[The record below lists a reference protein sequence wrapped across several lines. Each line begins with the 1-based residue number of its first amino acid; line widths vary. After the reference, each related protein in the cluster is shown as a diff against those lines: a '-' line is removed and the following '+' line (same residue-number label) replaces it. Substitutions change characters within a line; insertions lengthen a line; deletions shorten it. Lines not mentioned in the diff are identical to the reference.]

1 MNDFSN
7 NTPSDRTK
15 LKKVKRSIRRVP
27 PQAPQNVSFGAATS
41 AENIKPGLK
50 KVKRSVQR
58 IVPMAPQMPQNSN
71 LENSNYA
78 LKKVK
83 RPVRKIQP
91 LSPITEPNLSAGS
104 LFEQSGE
111 INKSTVDAFN
121 AESILN
127 ISNLPSTNT
136 SPQEKLSPNPPQFI
150 EDEQEI
156 AYGNDYYQVE
166 TSNNHKKMIIVAAFA
181 AFVVG
186 FFVSRLFF
194 SEQKVTRNGLQGV
207 VVNAEVPQG
216 RARCGVAEG
225 GQGCVLYL
233 MNPQRQELNARD
245 FYDLAAQLTG
255 RQRFVIETGNMR
267 YSNVKIRPGE
277 IGQFNIPPLTQ

>member
-1 MNDFSN
+1 MNEFSN
-7 NTPSDRTK
+7 ND
-15 LKKVKRSIRRVP
+15 
-27 PQAPQNVSFGAATS
+27 AASNNKTM
-41 AENIKPGLK
+41 KPGLK
-50 KVKRSVQR
+50 KVKKP
-58 IVPMAPQMPQNSN
+58 I
-71 LENSNYA
+71 
-78 LKKVK
+78 
-83 RPVRKIQP
+83 RKIKPQA
-91 LSPITEPNLSAGS
+91 PIEDKS
-104 LFEQSGE
+104 LVANNPFEQNLQKNSSSA
-111 INKSTVDAFN
+111 NAFDVD
-121 AESILN
+121 SILN
-127 ISNLPSTNT
+127 INNLPSTKT
-136 SPQEKLSPNPPQFI
+136 AEQPQFKPQTPQFI
-150 EDEQEI
+150 EDEHEA
-156 AYGNDYYQVE
+156 AYGTDYYQVE
-166 TSNNHKKMIIVAAFA
+166 TSNSHTKMIMVAAFA

-207 VVNAEVPQG
+207 VVNAEVPHG
-216 RARCGVAEG
+216 RARCGMAEA

>member
-1 MNDFSN
+1 MSELN
-7 NTPSDRTK
+7 NNQPLDKTK
-15 LKKVKRSIRRVP
+15 FKKVKRSVKRMP
-27 PQAPQNVSFGAATS
+27 PQTPQVGAGQT
-41 AENIKPGLK
+41 ENLAFAQGNGLK
-50 KVKRSVQR
+50 KVKRPIRKMQ
-58 IVPMAPQMPQNSN
+58 PLMPQTDTSRATSN
-71 LENSNYA
+71 PFE
-78 LKKVK
+78 
-83 RPVRKIQP
+83 Q
-91 LSPITEPNLSAGS
+91 NLSN
-104 LFEQSGE
+104 SGT
-111 INKSTVDAFN
+111 NVDAFN
-121 AESILN
+121 AENILN
-127 ISNLPSTNT
+127 VNNLPSTNNVAQG
-136 SPQEKLSPNPPQFI
+136 PQQDPHNPQFI
-150 EDEQEI
+150 SDEQDI
-156 AYGNDYYQVE
+156 DYGNDYYQVE
-166 TSNNHKKMIIVAAFA
+166 TSNSHKKMIMVAAFA

-194 SEQKVTRNGLQGV
+194 SEQKITRNGLQGV